1 MSRRHDDLI
10 TWPCQ
15 VQTPEHHLVAHTHTN
30 LLFPSALCDV
40 CDLFSPRCCSSTSEP
55 EVELFQMAASIPGR
69 SRAVFLLTYEEL
81 LQRRLGRYEHVSSLR
96 PMQLVSRLRLEVAL
110 SDRSP
115 ITQLKVLPLR
125 NAKSSSSSSTSRTQG
140 Q

>member
-1 MSRRHDDLI
+1 
-10 TWPCQ
+10 
-15 VQTPEHHLVAHTHTN
+15 
-30 LLFPSALCDV
+30 
-40 CDLFSPRCCSSTSEP
+40 
-55 EVELFQMAASIPGR
+55 MAASIPSR

-81 LQRRLGRYEHVSSLR
+81 LQRRLGRYEYVTSLR

-115 ITQLKVLPLR
+115 ISQLKVLPLR
-125 NAKSSSSSSTSRTQG
+125 NARSSLSSSTSKTQG